1 MSLSLLLFSVAAAN
15 PSDVYNNVVLDFTG
29 PNCLYCQQMDPIVSR
44 LQRQGY
50 PIVKVDVTDKRHL
63 FEQMNVTGM
72 PTFVLIV
79 DGREVTRRTGPMT
92 PGELQRMCEQIPRH
106 TNQPQNTAAAGGQPR
121 PQAPDAA
128 TRAADDARSRF
139 EFPFPARNEPAES
152 LASNNGAAGAQPAAA
167 NPPPSNGLPSDWDRP
182 VIRAQ
187 NTRTTPM
194 PASPAN
200 AALASSARIRVRDNG
215 GTVYGSATIIESRP
229 GRTLLL
235 TCGHI
240 FRDLP
245 ETAEIVVDVFTGSQI
260 EQYRGEVVNF
270 DLESDVGLLAIAT
283 SDPLPASPVSSGKT
297 APPPGTQLY
306 SVGCGGGDP
315 PTRHDI
321 RVTGFQR
328 NTAPTY
334 VECTGAPEQGRSG
347 GGLFNEAGEIIG
359 VCFAADAPRDR
370 GLYASLPSVWRLL
383 DRSSLSH
390 LFRSSET
397 PPARSADA
405 TAPAALANAGERPAG
420 PSDEAP
426 GVPLAG
432 SAPPFA
438 GIDAAAVDAG
448 SDVEDQVAAVREALA
463 HPEDTEVICVIRPR
477 NRPAAAS
484 RIVVIHRASP
494 KFVSFLTGELRQP
507 RETARRVGFEEAG
520 APPEVGMASREAI
533 AEDSFFSA
541 LRSEAE
547 PFSHFQMV
555 SAGKLAS
562 TPQPAV
568 EGSRLSTNPAP
579 STHAEPYRRSA
590 ASRLPWPT
598 R

>member
-15 PSDVYNNVVLDFTG
+15 PSSAYDNSVLDFTG

-50 PIVKVDVTDKRHL
+50 PIVKVDVTQRRDL
-63 FEQMNVTGM
+63 FERMNVTGM
-72 PTFVLIV
+72 PTFVLMV
-79 DGREVTRRTGPMT
+79 NGREVTRRTGPMT

-106 TNQPQNTAAAGGQPR
+106 TNQPQNPATASAQPR
-121 PQAPDAA
+121 SPAPDAA
-128 TRAADDARSRF
+128 TRAADDPRSRF
-139 EFPFPARNEPAES
+139 EFPFPAQGEQAETF
-152 LASNNGAAGAQPAAA
+152 ASNDAPDATQPAADNA
-167 NPPPSNGLPSDWDRP
+167 QPPNGSPSDWDRP

-187 NTRTTPM
+187 NTRTPRTPTSSTDA
-194 PASPAN
+194 P
-200 AALASSARIRVRDNG
+200 LASSARIRVRDNG

-229 GRTLLL
+229 GRSILL
-235 TCGHI
+235 TCGHV

-245 ETAEIVVDVFTGSQI
+245 ETAEVVVDVFIGGQI

-270 DLESDVGLLAIAT
+270 DLDSDVGLLAIAT
-283 SDPLPASPVSSGKT
+283 ADPLPTSRISSGKT

-315 PTRHDI
+315 PTRHDV

-347 GGLFNEAGEIIG
+347 GGLFDESGEIIG

-383 DRSSLSH
+383 GRSGLSH
-390 LFRSSET
+390 LFRSGET
-397 PPARSADA
+397 SPARSADA
-405 TAPAALANAGERPAG
+405 TAPAALVNAGDLAG
-420 PSDEAP
+420 GVSDGAAD
-426 GVPLAG
+426 GAASG

-438 GIDAAAVDAG
+438 GTADVAA
-448 SDVEDQVAAVREALA
+448 DVEPGAEDQLAAVREALA
-463 HPEDTEVICVIRPR
+463 NPDDTEVICVIRPR

-507 RETARRVGFEEAG
+507 RETARRVGFEEASTSAESG
-520 APPEVGMASREAI
+520 IDSRAEI
-533 AEDSFFSA
+533 AEDAFFSA

-555 SAGKLAS
+555 SARKLAS
-562 TPQPAV
+562 APRADV
-568 EGSRLSTNPAP
+568 EGS
-579 STHAEPYRRSA
+579 AEPYRRSA